1 MTLSDSNYCLT
12 QEAAVGRI
20 IQWLSADITFINEI
34 ICSCLSDQK
43 LLTFAELIKQITD
56 FWTVAAFLERTT
68 EIEKLDH
75 LYSISSSDNNQQQL
89 SIVYLLIWIIIYK
102 FEFSEHSG
110 CWINY
115 QLGIWITLFIWPP
128 VSVPGCYSFWLASE
142 LQLNGCCAH
151 WTAQWCWF
159 NSIERLWRG

>member
-1 MTLSDSNYCLT
+1 MTLSDSNNCLT

-20 IQWLSADITFINEI
+20 IQRLSADITFINEI
-34 ICSCLSDQK
+34 TCPCFSDQK

-56 FWTVAAFLERTT
+56 FWTVDAFLERTT

-75 LYSISSSDNNQQQL
+75 LYTISWSDNNQQPL
-89 SIVYLLIWIIIYK
+89 SIAYLLIRIILDK

-115 QLGIWITLFIWPP
+115 QLGIWNTIFIWPP
-128 VSVPGCYSFWLASE
+128 VSVPGCYLILVGIRA
-142 LQLNGCCAH
+142 AV
-151 WTAQWCWF
+151 
-159 NSIERLWRG
+159 ERLLCPLNSAVMLIQ